1 MVTFSC
7 SVTAYFWI
15 SPCLNHFDFIVYKSL
30 ASTWLQYF
38 PNSDLSVLV
47 QYVVWN
53 RTDLFPMWCLLDR
66 AQTHLVSTWRCYSA
80 PRKTISVRIPRKIS
94 LGRRSFLVLRC
105 CILHLKLDE
114 MPVALKCNFNVKLNV
129 FGYIFRLSSWG
140 FSIEYY
146 GGGKRISC
154 KQAAGFLLPVN
165 ELLWFGTRCKG
176 GCGVRQSCW
185 RLAVERL
192 VGLHVRCLQWSKAKH
207 ELKHELCGWLRVA
220 LTLEPAA
227 WFCVACDLAS
237 TVPVVSGFEDA
248 FFLSWHT
255 DLKGVVTLHIT

>member
-1 MVTFSC
+1 MYIPQVQDLNIFVILVVTFSC

-15 SPCLNHFDFIVYKSL
+15 SPCLNHFDFVVYKSL

-146 GGGKRISC
+146 GGEEN
-154 KQAAGFLLPVN
+154 FLQTSSRVLATCEWAFVVWRPLQRRLWCEA
-165 ELLWFGTRCKG
+165 ELLEAGRGEAGGTPC
-176 GCGVRQSCW
+176 
-185 RLAVERL
+185 E
-192 VGLHVRCLQWSKAKH
+192 
-207 ELKHELCGWLRVA
+207 
-220 LTLEPAA
+220 
-227 WFCVACDLAS
+227 
-237 TVPVVSGFEDA
+237 VPPV
-248 FFLSWHT
+248 
-255 DLKGVVTLHIT
+255 K

>member
-1 MVTFSC
+1 MYIPQVQDLNIFVILVVTFSC

-38 PNSDLSVLV
+38 PKSDLSVLV

-146 GGGKRISC
+146 GGGREFLANKQQGSC
-154 KQAAGFLLPVN
+154 YLWMSFCGLAPAAKEAVVWGRAAGGWPWRGWWDSMWGASS
-165 ELLWFGTRCKG
+165 E
-176 GCGVRQSCW
+176 VRQST
-185 RLAVERL
+185 
-192 VGLHVRCLQWSKAKH
+192 S
-207 ELKHELCGWLRVA
+207 
-220 LTLEPAA
+220 
-227 WFCVACDLAS
+227 
-237 TVPVVSGFEDA
+237 
-248 FFLSWHT
+248 
-255 DLKGVVTLHIT
+255 